1 MIPVAETRGTNRE
14 YRDRLFKFIFGN
26 PDNKKWTLSLYN
38 ALNGSDYTD
47 ENEIE
52 LNTIEDAV
60 YMSMKNDVS
69 FLMSDTVN
77 FYEQQASF
85 NPNMPMRYF
94 MYAGMVYSK
103 VVVKGKGYNIYSSKL
118 QKAPTPKCI
127 CFYNGTADME
137 DTSVLNLPDAFEGE
151 SDIEV
156 RVHMININYGHNK
169 ELLEAC
175 KPLNDY
181 SQFVDLIRTYQ
192 QTKKTLE
199 EAIDAALD
207 DLPDDSVI
215 KPFLLANRAEVKLM
229 CITEYD
235 EEKTYADRLEEGIE
249 IGEER
254 GTLKTLAGL
263 VKRGLLTLAQAAEEA
278 QMTVAE
284 FKAKTDLMT

>member
-1 MIPVAETRGTNRE
+1 M
-14 YRDRLFKFIFGN
+14 
-26 PDNKKWTLSLYN
+26 SLYN

-103 VVVKGKGYNIYSSKL
+103 VVVKGKGYNIYSPKL

-127 CFYNGTADME
+127 CFYNGTANMK
-137 DTSVLNLPDAFEGE
+137 DTSILNLSDAFEGE

-235 EEKTYADRLEEGIE
+235 EERTRAAQREEDLAEGKVEGFLE
-249 IGEER
+249 
-254 GTLKTLAGL
+254 AMAHL
-263 VKRGLLTLAQAAEEA
+263 VKKGMLTLEQAAEES

-284 FKAKTDLMT
+284 FEVKTGLTT

>member
-1 MIPVAETRGTNRE
+1 MAETSGTNRE

-103 VVVKGKGYNIYSSKL
+103 VVVKGRGYNIYSSKL

-137 DTSVLNLPDAFEGE
+137 DTSILNLSDAFEGE

-249 IGEER
+249 IG
-254 GTLKTLAGL
+254 TLDTLTRL
-263 VKRGLLTLAQAAEEA
+263 VKKGILTLAQAAEDA

-284 FKAKTDLMT
+284 FEAKTGLTT